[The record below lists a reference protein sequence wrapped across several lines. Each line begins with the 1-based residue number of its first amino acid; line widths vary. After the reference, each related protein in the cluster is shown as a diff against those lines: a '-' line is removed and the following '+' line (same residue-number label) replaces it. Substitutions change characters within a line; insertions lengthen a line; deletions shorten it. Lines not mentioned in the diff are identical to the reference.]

1 MSVNLHIYPSPIV
14 YESRMLKVTKS
25 LADSGAFTEI
35 HLVGI
40 HESGLAE
47 HEEIDSVRSIWRVPL
62 SEPLPIPKMRGILK
76 FSQWASKIIWRYRKA
91 DISVVHCHS
100 LNDLPIGVLLKLS
113 KRGVKLVYDAHE
125 LETEKNGLA
134 GLNKTLA
141 KIKERILIR
150 FVDHTLVV
158 SESIAAWYR
167 EKYEG
172 RPVTLVRN
180 MPCNDRS
187 ILPEQVPSVFRNR
200 FNIDNGIVFLYQG
213 ALIRGRGIELL
224 LNAFS
229 KVEGS
234 KHIVFMG
241 YGSYEEEIKSFAAR
255 YKNIHFHEAV
265 RPDQVMQ
272 YTVGADVGVCLIEN
286 TCLSY
291 YYSLPNKLYE
301 YTLAGMP
308 VIVSEFPEMSKLIAE
323 FENGWGTI
331 VREDSLIS
339 LIDRIDLLGIEAK
352 RLNAIKAR
360 EWIGWDLEEPKLLT
374 AYAGLF

>member
-1 MSVNLHIYPSPIV
+1 
-14 YESRMLKVTKS
+14 MLKVTKT

-47 HEEIDSVRSIWRVPL
+47 HEEIDSIRSIWRVPL
-62 SEPLPIPKMRGILK
+62 SPPPPIPKMRGLLK
-76 FSQWASKIIWRYRKA
+76 FSQWALKIIRRYRKA

-100 LNDLPIGVLLKLS
+100 LSDLPIGVFFKLA

-125 LETEKNGLA
+125 LETERNGLS
-134 GLNKTLA
+134 GIDKRLA

-167 EKYEG
+167 EKYQG
-172 RPVTLVRN
+172 QPVTLVRN

-187 ILPEQVPSVFRNR
+187 SLPQQVPSVFRDR
-200 FNIDNGIVFLYQG
+200 FNINQGIVFLYQG
-213 ALIRGRGIELL
+213 ALIRGRGIKLL

-229 KVEGS
+229 RVEGH

-241 YGSYEEEIKSFAAR
+241 YGTYEEEIKDFAAR
-255 YKNIHFHEAV
+255 YANIHFHEAV
-265 RPDQVMQ
+265 HPDEVMQ
-272 YTVGADVGVCLIEN
+272 YTAGADVGVCLIEN

-291 YYSLPNKLYE
+291 YFSLPNKLYE
-301 YTLAGMP
+301 YTLAGVP
-308 VIVSEFPEMSKLIAE
+308 VIVSQFPEMSKLVSE
-323 FENGWGTI
+323 FDNGWGTL
-331 VREDSLIS
+331 VREESLLSLVEKIDS
-339 LIDRIDLLGIEAK
+339 LGIEAK
-352 RLNAIKAR
+352 RQNSIKAR
-360 EWIGWDLEEPKLLT
+360 GKIGWDLEEKKLLA
-374 AYAGLF
+374 AYHALV